1 MSAVQNPAT
10 PALEFTGE
18 RFTPECVREMWLE
31 HYARYAFATRFAH
44 GRRVLDCASGE
55 GFGADLLARV
65 ARQVDAVDVS
75 AEAVAHARG
84 RYAATPRLAFHQAS
98 ALALPFPD
106 GHFDLVVSFETLE
119 HLVEHEA
126 LVDEFARVLA
136 PDGLLLISTPD
147 KAIYSDQAGY
157 RNEFHP
163 RELYRPEFEALLKRQ
178 FGHTEIYGQQLLFQ
192 SAISSAGSGIAAPRH
207 ALPQTMQADGVLV
220 DGLAY
225 DAVYLIAACAR
236 RAELLAPHRGL
247 AHWFGDAAQS
257 VYQHYQYEIRQGI
270 RGGHRILELEAEN
283 AALREQLAQLRR
295 DRE

>member
-1 MSAVQNPAT
+1 MSEPAR

-31 HYARYAFATRFAH
+31 HFARYAFATRFAH

-75 AEAVAHARG
+75 TQAIAHARQ
-84 RYAATPRLAFHQAS
+84 RYAHNPRLSFHAAS

-126 LVDEFARVLA
+126 LLDEFARVLA
-136 PDGLLLISTPD
+136 PDGILLISTPD
-147 KAIYSDQAGY
+147 KAVYSDQAGY

-163 RELYRPEFEALLKRQ
+163 RELYRPEFEALLARQ
-178 FGHTEIYGQQLLFQ
+178 FAHTEIYGQQLLFQ
-192 SAISSAGSGIAAPRH
+192 SAISAAGQGIAAPRH
-207 ALPQTMQADGVLV
+207 AQLHTMRADGVLV

-225 DAVYLIAACAR
+225 DAMYLIAACAR
-236 RAELLAPHRGL
+236 RSELLDPHRCL
-247 AHWFGDAAQS
+247 SHWFGDAAQS

-283 AALREQLAQLRR
+283 AALRAQLEALRR
-295 DRE
+295 PHD